1 MGNNVQFTINFGG
14 NAVQNA
20 KELVAVTGDIAGK
33 LDVVRGAFDDV
44 LLTSKISHVL
54 LQFINTLT

>member
-1 MGNNVQFTINFGG
+1 MANNVQFTINFGG

-20 KELVAVTGDIAGK
+20 KQLVSVTGDIAGK